1 MGVGAAGRCHTGP
14 LVCDHNDKAR
24 GGARAAGSGSGRG
37 ARSLVQGQRVL
48 VGLLKGPNDRLVD
61 DGGKGSCQGEE
72 KRDGDRRGARVGGQ
86 VAQGLGA
93 DVVGIGGER
102 GARPA
107 QRERASRRWRSS
119 RTSEVRARTGRAQLG
134 GLVLLAATLRGG
146 LGGQD
151 RKSNV

>member
-48 VGLLKGPNDRLVD
+48 VGLLKAPNDRLVD
-61 DGGKGSCQGEE
+61 GGGKGSCQGEE

-102 GARPA
+102 GARPS
-107 QRERASRRWRSS
+107 QRESVKAL
-119 RTSEVRARTGRAQLG
+119 AQLADVGGEGQKRKGPAG